1 MARFTPV
8 ATSSLAIA
16 AVMLPFAILGSGV
29 GLEMLQPM
37 AIVILGGLVTTV
49 LHALIVLPALSA
61 WAPDP
66 EPDPDEE
73 ILEPVATEGS
83 R

>member
-1 MARFTPV
+1 
-8 ATSSLAIA
+8 
-16 AVMLPFAILGSGV
+16 MLPFAILGGI
-29 GLEMLQPM
+29 GIEILQPM
-37 AIVILGGLVTTV
+37 AIVVLGGLVTTV

-61 WAPDP
+61 AFPAP

-73 ILEPVATEGS
+73 ILDPVRSTTEGS